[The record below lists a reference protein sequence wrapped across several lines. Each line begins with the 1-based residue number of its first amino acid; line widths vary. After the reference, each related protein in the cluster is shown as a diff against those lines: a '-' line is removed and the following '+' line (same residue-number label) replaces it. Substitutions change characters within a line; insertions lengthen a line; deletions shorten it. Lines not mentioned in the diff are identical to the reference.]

1 MRSSC
6 SRSFSALEGPDEEWE
21 LLVRPLVLPRPGR
34 EEGRCL
40 PLPPDD
46 GLLLPL
52 MLAGC
57 APAADA
63 DDDGA
68 PPSPRPLLLS
78 PLPRRR
84 PPPPDV
90 DDDDAGDG
98 LGPTPLL
105 LMERPLELPRL
116 EPPLPPEPLPD
127 MNVDSLSI
135 GSVRCLL
142 RMDEVY
148 LETKE
153 DEKCPL
159 IVN

>member
-1 MRSSC
+1 
-6 SRSFSALEGPDEEWE
+6 
-21 LLVRPLVLPRPGR
+21 
-34 EEGRCL
+34 
-40 PLPPDD
+40 
-46 GLLLPL
+46 
-52 MLAGC
+52 
-57 APAADA
+57 
-63 DDDGA
+63 
-68 PPSPRPLLLS
+68 
-78 PLPRRR
+78 
-84 PPPPDV
+84 
-90 DDDDAGDG
+90 
-98 LGPTPLL
+98 
-105 LMERPLELPRL
+105 MERPLELPRL